1 MSGVRKRY
9 GGVTALDG
17 ADFEA
22 DSGTVHAV
30 LGPNGSGKSTLLK
43 VLTGVVGPDAGQVRL
58 DGAPLRPRG
67 PRDTLTAGISSVY
80 QELSLVED
88 FTVLDNLVLGVEPSR
103 FGLRDRRA
111 ALARSLP
118 WLERFAPAF
127 GGRVPVRERVS
138 DLDPGERQVVEVCKA
153 LVRDPR
159 VLVLDEAT
167 ASLRRGQV
175 EVLFEVVDELRA
187 RGVLVLFITHRL
199 AEIYAVCD
207 RATVMRNGTD
217 VATVTVAGTP
227 EAELLELMSGRPS
240 AAPSGTRGSGTPAAK
255 TPAAESSEAGTPAVE
270 TPASGTATAPAATA
284 AKDQD
289 TDPAAPPRLEV
300 RDLTG
305 DRLHGVSLQVR
316 AGEVLGLGG
325 LQGQGQSELMAALF
339 GAARRTGGTVLL
351 DGTPVRA
358 RSPKQAV
365 RAGFCYVPG
374 NRGTQ
379 GLALGRPIL
388 ENLAL
393 PSVGRRA
400 FLGVGLSRRREVA
413 AARAVAERVNTRY
426 GSLNDPV
433 STLSG
438 GNQQKIV
445 VGKWFPTEPAV
456 VLMDDPAKGIDVG
469 AKAEMFDVVAE
480 LAASG
485 AAVIVGSSD
494 DRELV
499 EVCDRVLVMFE
510 GRVVD
515 EVAGDRLTE
524 DTLIASAM
532 HVTGADVAAAREGH
546 TTELPDPEPRPEPRH
561 AEEGGA

>member
-1 MSGVRKRY
+1 MDSPPFLRMSGVRKRY

-22 DSGTVHAV
+22 HAGTVHAV

-67 PRDTLTAGISSVY
+67 PRDTLAAGISSVY

-240 AAPSGTRGSGTPAAK
+240 AGTSGSRRTAPV
-255 TPAAESSEAGTPAVE
+255 AETD
-270 TPASGTATAPAATA
+270 TAPTAPARTDPGA
-284 AKDQD
+284 
-289 TDPAAPPRLEV
+289 DPAAPPRLEV

-305 DRLHGVSLQVR
+305 DRLHGVSLHVR

-339 GAARRTGGTVLL
+339 GAGGRTGGTVLL
-351 DGTPVRA
+351 DGAPVRP

-374 NRGTQ
+374 NRGVQ

-400 FLGVGLSRRREVA
+400 LLGVGLSRRREVA

-426 GSLNDPV
+426 GSLDDPV

-485 AAVIVGSSD
+485 AAVLVGSSD

-515 EVAGDRLTE
+515 EVSGDRLTE

-532 HVTGADVAAAREGH
+532 HVTGADVAAAHEGH
-546 TTELPDPEPRPEPRH
+546 PTRLPDPEPRH

>member
-1 MSGVRKRY
+1 MDSPPFLSMSQVRKRY

-43 VLTGVVGPDAGQVRL
+43 VLTGVVAPDAGQVRL

-67 PRDTLTAGISSVY
+67 PRDTLAAGISSVY

-127 GGRVPVRERVS
+127 GGRVPVRERVG

-187 RGVLVLFITHRL
+187 RGALVLFITHRL

-217 VATVTVAGTP
+217 VATVAVAGTP
-227 EAELLELMSGRPS
+227 EAELLELMSGRPAEGPG
-240 AAPSGTRGSGTPAAK
+240 AAPAPRAASGAAR
-255 TPAAESSEAGTPAVE
+255 A
-270 TPASGTATAPAATA
+270 TPASTG
-284 AKDQD
+284 
-289 TDPAAPPRLEV
+289 DPAAPPRLEV

-305 DRLHGVSLQVR
+305 DRLHGVSLRVR

-339 GAARRTGGTVLL
+339 GAGRRTGGTVLL
-351 DGTPVRA
+351 DGVPVRA

-374 NRGTQ
+374 NRGVQ

-400 FLGVGLSRRREVA
+400 LFGVGLSRRREVA
-413 AARAVAERVNTRY
+413 AARSVAERVNTRY
-426 GSLNDPV
+426 GSLDDPV

-438 GNQQKIV
+438 GNQQKVV
-445 VGKWFPTEPAV
+445 VGKWFATEPTV
-456 VLMDDPAKGIDVG
+456 VLMDDPAKGVDIG
-469 AKAEMFDVVAE
+469 AKAEMFEVVAE

-485 AAVIVGSSD
+485 AAVLVGSSD

-515 EVAGDRLTE
+515 EVSGDQLTE
-524 DTLIASAM
+524 DTLISSAM
-532 HVTGADVAAAREGH
+532 HVTGDDLAAAREDGR
-546 TTELPDPEPRPEPRH
+546 TAELPDPGPPGQPPPAPRPHP
-561 AEEGGA
+561 AEEGGT

>member
-1 MSGVRKRY
+1 MDTPPFLRMSGVRKRY

-17 ADFEA
+17 ADFSA
-22 DSGTVHAV
+22 DAGTVHAV

-43 VLTGVVGPDAGQVRL
+43 VLTGVVAPDAGRVLLR
-58 DGAPLRPRG
+58 DERLRPRG
-67 PRDTLTAGISSVY
+67 PRDTLAAGVSAVY

-111 ALARSLP
+111 ALARALP

-127 GGRVPVRERVS
+127 GGRVPARERTG
-138 DLDPGERQVVEVCKA
+138 DLDPGERQIVEVCKA
-153 LVRDPR
+153 LVRDPQ

-175 EVLFEVVDELRA
+175 EVLFDVVSELRE

-199 AEIYAVCD
+199 AEILSLCD
-207 RATVMRNGTD
+207 RATVMRNGTA
-217 VATVTVAGTP
+217 VATVTVGETP
-227 EAELLELMSGRPS
+227 ERELVELMSGEAASRP
-240 AAPSGTRGSGTPAAK
+240 APDRAPGQAPEQEPAHQA
-255 TPAAESSEAGTPAVE
+255 PHQAPDRE
-270 TPASGTATAPAATA
+270 PAST
-284 AKDQD
+284 
-289 TDPAAPPRLEV
+289 PRLEV
-300 RDLTG
+300 RELTG
-305 DRLHGVSLQVR
+305 PRLDGLSLQVR

-325 LQGQGQSELMAALF
+325 LQGQGQSELMATLF
-339 GAARRTGGTVLL
+339 GAGRRTGGTVLL
-351 DGTPVRA
+351 NGAQVRP

-374 NRGTQ
+374 NRGGQ

-388 ENLAL
+388 ENFAL

-400 FLGVGLSRRREVA
+400 ALGVALFRRREVA

-426 GSLNDPV
+426 GSLDDPV

-445 VGKWFPTEPAV
+445 VGKWFPTEPTV

-469 AKAEMFDVVAE
+469 AKAEMFQVVAE

-485 AAVIVGSSD
+485 AAVLVSSSD

-499 EVCDRVLVMFE
+499 EVCDRVLVLFE

-515 EVAGDRLTE
+515 EVSGDRLTE

-532 HVTGADVAAAREGH
+532 HITGGDVAAAHSAESAA
-546 TTELPDPEPRPEPRH
+546 EMPDPEQGPGPDPGPASDHGTDDGPDGGRP
-561 AEEGGA
+561 

>member
-1 MSGVRKRY
+1 MDSPPFLRMSGVRKRY

-17 ADFEA
+17 VDFEA
-22 DSGTVHAV
+22 DAGTVHAV

-43 VLTGVVGPDAGQVRL
+43 VLTGVVAPDAGEVRL
-58 DGAPLRPRG
+58 RDEPLRPRG
-67 PRDTLTAGISSVY
+67 PRDTLAVGVSSVY

-111 ALARSLP
+111 ALARALP

-127 GGRVPVRERVS
+127 GGRVPVRERVG

-175 EVLFEVVDELRA
+175 EVLFEVVTELRES
-187 RGVLVLFITHRL
+187 GVLVLFITHRL
-199 AEIYAVCD
+199 AEIFSVCD

-217 VATVTVAGTP
+217 VATVTVADTP
-227 EAELLELMSGRPS
+227 ERELLELMSGRPEARPAEAPAPK
-240 AAPSGTRGSGTPAAK
+240 AAPSPSRDTRS
-255 TPAAESSEAGTPAVE
+255 
-270 TPASGTATAPAATA
+270 APATGSA
-284 AKDQD
+284 ASA
-289 TDPAAPPRLEV
+289 PARLEV

-305 DRLHGVSLQVR
+305 DRLDGVSLQVR
-316 AGEVLGLGG
+316 SGEVLGLGG

-339 GAARRTGGTVLL
+339 GAGRRTGGTVLL
-351 DGTPVRA
+351 DGKPVRP

-365 RAGFCYVPG
+365 RAGLCYVPG
-374 NRGTQ
+374 NRGGQ

-388 ENLAL
+388 ENFAL

-400 FLGVGLSRRREVA
+400 ALGVALSRRREVA
-413 AARAVAERVNTRY
+413 AARSVAERINTRY
-426 GSLNDPV
+426 GSLDDPV

-445 VGKWFPTEPAV
+445 VGKWFPTEPSV

-469 AKAEMFDVVAE
+469 AKAEMFEVVAE

-485 AAVIVGSSD
+485 AAVVVGSSD

-515 EVAGDRLTE
+515 EVFGDRLTE

-532 HVTGADVAAAREGH
+532 HITGADVAAAQSGDAAA
-546 TTELPDPEPRPEPRH
+546 ELPEPDHDPEARAPEPPASEPGH
-561 AEEGGA
+561 DSEEGGA